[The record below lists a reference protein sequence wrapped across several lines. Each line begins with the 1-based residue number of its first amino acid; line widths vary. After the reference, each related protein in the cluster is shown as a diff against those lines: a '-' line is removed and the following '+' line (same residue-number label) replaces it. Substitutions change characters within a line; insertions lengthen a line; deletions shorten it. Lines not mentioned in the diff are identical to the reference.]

1 MAKGVAEQIFSSLDK
16 HNQEKRDIILSHCD
30 DMYFADKVKILMAL
44 KDIHTDTRS
53 CVNTILEVV
62 KRARL
67 DTVDF
72 ILPEKKVTK

>member
-1 MAKGVAEQIFSSLDK
+1 MAEGVAEKIFSSLDK

-30 DMYFADKVKILMAL
+30 DMYFADKVKIMMAL

-53 CVNTILEVV
+53 CIDTILEVV

-67 DTVDF
+67 DTVDY

>member
-1 MAKGVAEQIFSSLDK
+1 MAEELTEKIFSSLDK
-16 HNQEKRDIILSHCD
+16 HNQEKRDIILSHCN
-30 DMYFADKVKILMAL
+30 DMYFADKMKILMAL
-44 KDIHTDTRS
+44 KDMHTDTGS